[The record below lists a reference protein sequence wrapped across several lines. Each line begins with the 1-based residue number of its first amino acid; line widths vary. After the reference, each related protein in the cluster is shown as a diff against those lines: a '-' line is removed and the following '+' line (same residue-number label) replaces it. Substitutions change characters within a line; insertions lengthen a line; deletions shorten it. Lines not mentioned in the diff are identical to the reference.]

1 MKAPIIEIFSSF
13 QGEGLLIGQRQ
24 IFVRFAGCNLNCNYC
39 DTGDSKSEKSGVL
52 MTPQEVTDEINK
64 IVTPD
69 CKAISFTGGEPSL
82 YPEFISE
89 VSKNFDLD
97 IMLETNGT
105 LPDNIDLI
113 DELDLVSLDIK
124 LPEHFDGD
132 FDEEIFL
139 NEIKSLNLLISK
151 SINVYCKVVILPSTK
166 IKSFKEVVEKL
177 SENISNKSDL
187 KIIIQPSSPLGEWK
201 DINFKLFEFSEVV
214 GQYFDVSTIPQIH
227 KILDIEWI
235 FLFLI
240 LDFIF
245 KIAIV
250 K

>member
-13 QGEGLLIGQRQ
+13 QGEGLWIGERQ

-39 DTGDSKSEKSGVL
+39 DTNDSKSTKSGIL
-52 MTPQEVTDEINK
+52 MTPQEVLEEINK
-64 IVTPD
+64 ILTPD
-69 CKAISFTGGEPSL
+69 CKTISFTGGEPSL

-89 VSKNFDLD
+89 VSKSTDLN

-105 LPDNIDLI
+105 LPENIDSI
-113 DELDLVSLDIK
+113 ERLDMVSLDIK
-124 LPEHFDGD
+124 LPEHFDGE
-132 FDEEIFL
+132 FDESIFL

-151 SINVYCKVVILPSTK
+151 SKNVYCKVVILPSTK

-177 SENISNKSDL
+177 SQNISNKSNL

-214 GQYFDVSTIPQIH
+214 GQYFEVSTIPQIH

-235 FLFLI
+235 ILFLI
-240 LDFIF
+240 SFLWVYF
-245 KIAIV
+245 
-250 K
+250 

>member
-214 GQYFDVSTIPQIH
+214 GQYFVVSTIPQIH
-227 KILDIEWI
+227 KILDIE
-235 FLFLI
+235 
-240 LDFIF
+240 
-245 KIAIV
+245 
-250 K
+250 

>member
-39 DTGDSKSEKSGVL
+39 DTNDSKSEKSGKL
-52 MTPQEVTDEINK
+52 MTPEMVTEEINK
-64 IVTPD
+64 ILTPD

-82 YPEFISE
+82 YPDFINE
-89 VSKNFDLD
+89 VSKNFNLS

-105 LPDNIDLI
+105 LPDNIDLLNK
-113 DELDLVSLDIK
+113 LDIVSLDIK

-139 NEIKSLNLLISK
+139 NEIKSLNLLREK

-177 SENISNKSDL
+177 SENISSKSNL
-187 KIIIQPSSPLGEWK
+187 KIIIKPSSPLGEWK
-201 DINFKLFEFSEVV
+201 NINYKLFEFSEVV
-214 GQYFDVSTIPQIH
+214 GQYFEVSTIPQIH
-227 KILDIEWI
+227 KILDIE
-235 FLFLI
+235 
-240 LDFIF
+240 
-245 KIAIV
+245 
-250 K
+250 

>member
-39 DTGDSKSEKSGVL
+39 DTNDSKSEKSGKL
-52 MTPQEVTDEINK
+52 MTPEMVTEEINK
-64 IVTPD
+64 ILTPD

-82 YPEFISE
+82 YPDFINE
-89 VSKNFDLD
+89 VSKNFNLS

-105 LPDNIDLI
+105 LPDNIDLLNK
-113 DELDLVSLDIK
+113 LDIVSLDIK

-139 NEIKSLNLLISK
+139 NEIKSLNLLREK

-177 SENISNKSDL
+177 SQNISSKSNL

-214 GQYFDVSTIPQIH
+214 GQYFEVSTIPQIH
-227 KILDIEWI
+227 KILDIE
-235 FLFLI
+235 
-240 LDFIF
+240 
-245 KIAIV
+245 
-250 K
+250 

>member
-39 DTGDSKSEKSGVL
+39 DTNDSKSEKSGKL
-52 MTPQEVTDEINK
+52 MTPEMVTEEINK
-64 IVTPD
+64 ILTPD

-82 YPEFISE
+82 YPDFINE
-89 VSKNFDLD
+89 VSKNFNLS

-105 LPDNIDLI
+105 LPDNIDLLNK
-113 DELDLVSLDIK
+113 LDIVSLDIK

-139 NEIKSLNLLISK
+139 NEIKSLNLLREK

-177 SENISNKSDL
+177 SENISSKSNL

-201 DINFKLFEFSEVV
+201 NINYKLFEFSEVV
-214 GQYFDVSTIPQIH
+214 GQYFEVSTIPQIH
-227 KILDIEWI
+227 KILDIE
-235 FLFLI
+235 
-240 LDFIF
+240 
-245 KIAIV
+245 
-250 K
+250 